1 LYSDAGWNVTG
12 PCILYIPFIASFITG
27 GSRFDLAV
35 EQKSCKVFTAGWM
48 HEQSIICA
56 VSPVI
61 RTGMMALLPNG
72 DNNLMVGVLK

>member
-1 LYSDAGWNVTG
+1 
-12 PCILYIPFIASFITG
+12 
-27 GSRFDLAV
+27 
-35 EQKSCKVFTAGWM
+35 M

-72 DNNLMVGVLK
+72 DNNLKVGVLKLKRVQTFV

>member
-1 LYSDAGWNVTG
+1 VKRDIT
-12 PCILYIPFIASFITG
+12 FIFVYTFTASFITG

-35 EQKSCKVFTAGWM
+35 EEKSCKIFTAGWI

-56 VSPVI
+56 VSPAI

-72 DNNLMVGVLK
+72 DNNLMVGGVLK

>member
-1 LYSDAGWNVTG
+1 VCVCVY
-12 PCILYIPFIASFITG
+12 FIASFITG
-27 GSRFDLAV
+27 GSRWDLAFNT
-35 EQKSCKVFTAGWM
+35 KSCKIFTASWV

-56 VSPVI
+56 VSPII